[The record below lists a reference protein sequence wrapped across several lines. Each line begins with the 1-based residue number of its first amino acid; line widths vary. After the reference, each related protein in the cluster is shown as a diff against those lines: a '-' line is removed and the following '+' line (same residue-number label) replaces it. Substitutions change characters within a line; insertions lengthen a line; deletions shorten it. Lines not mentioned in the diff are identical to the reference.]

1 VVTLLVALA
10 LFGATTSCVSTGDG
24 APDRQDAKVLNRS
37 FSLWDGT
44 KTTLADLVADDGR
57 PVVVNLW
64 ATWCTP
70 CLEEMPDLQATHEAL
85 GDEVRFLGL
94 NVSDS
99 PTRAADRANEL
110 GITYLLGR
118 DPDGGFTVAL
128 AAVGLPVT
136 AFVDRQ
142 GALAHVHHGPLEVDD
157 LVTAIRE
164 HLS

>member
-1 VVTLLVALA
+1 VAVLLVALA
-10 LFGATTSCVSTGDG
+10 LFGASAACASSGNGT
-24 APDRQDAKVLNRS
+24 PDRQDAEVLNRS
-37 FSLWDGT
+37 FLLWDGT
-44 KTTLADLVADDGR
+44 ETTLADLVADDGR

-70 CLEEMPDLQATHEAL
+70 CLEEMPHLQAPHEAL

-99 PTRAADRANEL
+99 PTRAADRADEL

-142 GALAHVHHGPLEVDD
+142 GALTHVHHGPLEVDD
-157 LVTAIRE
+157 LVANIRE

>member
-1 VVTLLVALA
+1 MI
-10 LFGATTSCVSTGDG
+10 FGG
-24 APDRQDAKVLNRS
+24 A
-37 FSLWDGT
+37 
-44 KTTLADLVADDGR
+44 
-57 PVVVNLW
+57 
-64 ATWCTP
+64 P

-118 DPDGGFTVAL
+118 DPDGRFTVAL

-157 LVTAIRE
+157 LMAVIRE